1 MAVNITHNNA
11 KMVRAANEFVNN
23 VFYGT
28 LLRQFRD
35 AQQPTMFDKG
45 PGGTTFL
52 RMLDTEL
59 IKRMSQRGASP
70 VAKSVINQL
79 SKAQNPTRI
88 LPNAKKYFDAASA
101 AALRLAKRGFA
112 DAE

>member
-1 MAVNITHNNA
+1 MAVNIINNNA
-11 KMVRAANEFVNN
+11 KMVGAANEFVNN

-35 AQQPTMFDKG
+35 AQQPSLFDKG
-45 PGGTTFL
+45 PGGSSFL

-59 IKRMSQRGASP
+59 IKRMSSRGVSP

-79 SKAQNPTRI
+79 GKSQNPTRV
-88 LPNAKKYFDAASA
+88 LPNARKHFGTASA
-101 AALRLAKRGFA
+101 TVGQFGKRGFA
-112 DAE
+112 DAK